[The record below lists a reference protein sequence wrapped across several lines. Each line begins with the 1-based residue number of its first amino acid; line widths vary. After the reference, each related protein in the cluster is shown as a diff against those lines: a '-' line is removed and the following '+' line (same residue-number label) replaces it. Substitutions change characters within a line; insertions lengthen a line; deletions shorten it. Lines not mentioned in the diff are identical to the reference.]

1 MAAIQEF
8 NGDIL
13 VDGNVQSSSATVNG
27 SITATS
33 ATISGA
39 LVAAFLN
46 GTGSSTN
53 QAMSQA
59 AVTNA
64 INKIYPIGCVYMSTS
79 STSPAALFGG
89 TWRQITANAYFK
101 IVTSDAG
108 TVGGVSNHTITT
120 ANMPS
125 HEHEVRT
132 AGGGT
137 YQNSFVGFSGGS
149 VPGVS
154 PYTAFAVAE
163 ASNKWGLSAQLV
175 ARPSGGGQP
184 YYPAYYGIYAW
195 EKISN

>member
-13 VDGNVQSSSATVNG
+13 VDGNVQSSSVAVNG
-27 SITATS
+27 SISATS

-39 LVAAFLN
+39 LVAAFLSS
-46 GTGSSTN
+46 TGNSTN

-64 INKIYPIGCVYMSTS
+64 INRIYPVGCVYMSTS
-79 STSPAALFGG
+79 GTSPAALFGG

-101 IVTSDAG
+101 IVTSNAG
-108 TVGGVSNHTITT
+108 AVGGVSNHTIGVS
-120 ANMPS
+120 NMPS

-149 VPGVS
+149 VPGIS
-154 PYTAFAVAE
+154 PYTAFATAD
-163 ASNKWGLSAQLV
+163 APDRWGLSTQLT
-175 ARPSGGGQP
+175 ARAAGGGQP